1 MAKIIISLP
10 DELLAKVQ
18 AFCDENDY
26 NRSELIRFALR
37 NLIKKADKKENK
49 DVE

>member
-10 DELLAKVQ
+10 EELLDKVTQ
-18 AFCDENDY
+18 YCVENDY

-37 NLIKKADKKENK
+37 KLIKAAKKEAEKNV
-49 DVE
+49 D

>member
-10 DELLAKVQ
+10 EELLDKV
-18 AFCDENDY
+18 ADYCKKHSY

-37 NLIKKADKKENK
+37 SVIETKKKKK
-49 DVE
+49 VDVEF